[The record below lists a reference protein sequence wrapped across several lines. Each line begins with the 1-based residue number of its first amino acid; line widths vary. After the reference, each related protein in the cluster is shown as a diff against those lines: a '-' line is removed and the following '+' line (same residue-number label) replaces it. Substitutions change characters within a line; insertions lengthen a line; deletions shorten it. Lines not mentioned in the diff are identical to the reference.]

1 MADETFTQVQVNEA
15 INQAKV
21 NWEKEL
27 LKPLQVEL
35 EDLKG
40 KVSKPKTDAEKA
52 LEQREKEL
60 FTKQVSVELKAN
72 GLDAYEGI
80 INPVD
85 EQSLND
91 TIKALSKVHTDMKI
105 QNSYTPTDKKKG
117 TDSYDVA
124 KQNGD
129 TKGMVKSI
137 FGFKS

>member
-1 MADETFTQVQVNEA
+1 MADQTFTQEQVNEA
-15 INQAKV
+15 IAKAKLD
-21 NWEKEL
+21 WEKEL

-40 KVSKPKTDAEKA
+40 KVPPEKTDAEKA
-52 LEQREKEL
+52 LEQAKKEL
-60 FTKQVSVELKAN
+60 FQKQISVELKDA
-72 GLDAYEGI
+72 GLSMYEGI
-80 INPVD
+80 INPTD
-85 EQSLND
+85 EKSLND
-91 TIKALSKVHTDMKI
+91 TIKALNKVHTDLKI

-137 FGFKS
+137 FGFNK